1 MAGKVCKS
9 FVATAVAVSF
19 ALLGAP
25 GAPSA
30 SAASAAPGSNQPTP
44 PRGALG
50 GLLGGGLIEVCLI
63 NPPAPPPPAIL
74 ITACP
79 VP

>member
-19 ALLGAP
+19 ALLGAT
-25 GAPSA
+25 SA
-30 SAASAAPGSNQPTP
+30 SAASAGPGSNGPTP

-50 GLLGGGLIEVCLI
+50 GLLGGGLIEVCVI